1 MDHRDGKEVALRPET
16 DYQSC
21 LRDLLY
27 APTWTPFYGF
37 PELWRDRWDGS
48 AASEA
53 EKGEN
58 VFILFF
64 RLFGRRR
71 RALRP
76 PALFGLGGVGRRLI
90 ALYDDPPR
98 ELDALFIR
106 PLVSADLP
114 QGR

>member
-58 VFILFF
+58 FFILFF

-71 RALRP
+71 RALP
-76 PALFGLGGVGRRLI
+76 PFALGGLGRRVAPGRKVRD
-90 ALYDDPPR
+90 DDPPR
-98 ELDALFIR
+98 EFDALFV
-106 PLVSADLP
+106 LDLR
-114 QGR
+114 GVLHD

>member
-53 EKGEN
+53 EKGEKF
-58 VFILFF
+58 FILFF
-64 RLFGRRR
+64 RLFGRWR

-76 PALFGLGGVGRRLI
+76 FALAGLR
-90 ALYDDPPR
+90 
-98 ELDALFIR
+98 
-106 PLVSADLP
+106 
-114 QGR
+114 

>member
-48 AASEA
+48 AASET
-53 EKGEN
+53 EKGEK
-58 VFILFF
+58 FLSYF
-64 RLFGRRR
+64 
-71 RALRP
+71 
-76 PALFGLGGVGRRLI
+76 FGLLAGGAAPFPPLRLA
-90 ALYDDPPR
+90 ALAA
-98 ELDALFIR
+98 AL
-106 PLVSADLP
+106 
-114 QGR
+114 